1 VVELSPAD
9 HASATLNE
17 GDTGRPGVAEQMLN
31 DAGLE
36 FADRGTAQVITEL
49 PDLDLT
55 VRALAAVG
63 PSWPAIQNVGYDK
76 FAEAMRQALRPL
88 HVDGIGVRIVSE
100 LGWVIGKVPAT

>member
-1 VVELSPAD
+1 VPIGRSTPGTHGHSRAALYSLAR
-9 HASATLNE
+9 L
-17 GDTGRPGVAEQMLN
+17 GTGRPGP
-31 DAGLE
+31 
-36 FADRGTAQVITEL
+36 DRGTAQVISEL